1 MTAQEARKEIIDK
14 MTELE
19 MKETTLSIKAQIPL
33 STIRSYLRGGDT
45 TTNNYLRIKQA
56 LGL

>member
-1 MTAQEARKEIIDK
+1 MTAQEARQEVINK
-14 MTELE
+14 MAELD

-33 STIRSYLRGGDT
+33 STIRSYIRGGDT